1 MDRKDDNKNKSS
13 TRRTAKKQ
21 KGSRIG
27 FGLIFLTFLSLCIV
41 FGCFVFGLGAGYFA
55 SLVKD
60 EPVRTVAA
68 MKQDLYDY
76 EKTSKLYFA
85 NNEYIGDIRSDLHRE
100 KISLDKVPQT
110 LVDAVIATEDENF
123 YEHNGIMPKA
133 IVRAAIQEVTNS
145 DTKTGGSTL
154 TQQLVKN
161 QVLTNEVSFDRKA
174 KEILIAL
181 RVERFFTKKQILQ
194 AYLNI
199 IPYGREASGR
209 NIAGIKTA
217 ANGIFGIEP
226 EKLNLA
232 QSAFLAG
239 LPQSPSYYTP
249 YRANG
254 EFKSE
259 EGIQPGIN
267 RMKYVLKR
275 MRGAGYI
282 TESQM
287 QEAMNYDIRK
297 DFTQKSTLPK
307 VKKYPELVYEAE
319 KRVKEILREQIAEED
334 GIETDQLDKDKT
346 LKEKYDELADRAL
359 RQRGYRIHTTINKKM
374 YEKMQKVAKNYQY
387 YGPDKDGE
395 RVETGSIMIENKTGK
410 IISFVGSRE
419 YTDGNQINYAM
430 GTVRPNGSTMKP
442 LLDYAPAMEEG
453 VIQPGSVFADVPK
466 SFGNYRPN
474 NYAGGFHGLVSA
486 RTALANSYNI
496 PAVEIY
502 SKIISKNPAKKYLE
516 KMGITSLTKADHE
529 NLSLA
534 LGQPTYGISVE
545 ENVNAYATFANNGKF
560 VDAYMIDK
568 IETDDGK
575 VIYQHKSKPVKVFS
589 PQTAYLTIDMM
600 RDVLN
605 HGTATYVRPQL
616 NNPSVDWA
624 GKTGTSQDYKDA
636 WFVATNPNVTFG
648 TWIGYKTPKSLQC
661 VGCSLSYSQ
670 RNEKLWAEL
679 INSAAEV
686 NPKLVTPS
694 KRFKQPKNIVA
705 RSYCTSSG
713 MLPSEACSKAG
724 LVQSDIYNAKFVPGA
739 ADDSLIFNSYGG
751 ISFNP
756 AFLQRKGY
764 DKLGDLSMLFPRV
777 NTELWQR
784 LGSGGASRSSSS
796 QSEST
801 STNSSSSSSE
811 PTPQNTQPSSPS
823 PEPSETSNEQ
833 TAPEPD
839 SNQPD
844 RQNGTG
850 QPPQSAGGQ
859 NTQTNPNS
867 NSQGNNGGSNGGN
880 TNSPGPHENKPNGPS
895 RPGNGNGNNNK
906 PEDTETNHPPGNA
919 DQD

>member
-1 MDRKDDNKNKSS
+1 MDRKNDNKNKSS
-13 TRRTAKKQ
+13 ARRAAKKQ
-21 KGSRIG
+21 KGSGINYK
-27 FGLIFLTFLSLCIV
+27 LIIFTFLSLAIV
-41 FGCFVFGLGAGYFA
+41 LGCFVFGLGAGYFA

-60 EPVRTVAA
+60 EPVRTVAV

-100 KISLDKVPQT
+100 KVSLDKIPQT
-110 LVDAVIATEDENF
+110 LIDAVISTEDENF
-123 YEHNGIMPKA
+123 YDHNGIMPKA
-133 IVRAAIQEVTNS
+133 IIRAAIQEVTDS

-154 TQQLVKN
+154 TQQLIKN
-161 QVLTNEVSFDRKA
+161 QVLTSEVSFERKA
-174 KEILIAL
+174 KEMLLAL
-181 RVERFFTKKQILQ
+181 RVERFFTKKEILQ

-209 NIAGIKTA
+209 NIAGVKTA

-254 EFKSE
+254 EFKSK
-259 EGIQPGIN
+259 EGMEPGIK

-275 MRGAGYI
+275 MREAGYI

-287 QEAMNYDIRK
+287 QEAMNYDIQK
-297 DFTQKSTLPK
+297 DFTQKSALPK
-307 VKKYPELVYEAE
+307 VKKYSELVYEAE
-319 KRVKEILREQIAEED
+319 NRVKEILREQIAAED
-334 GIETDQLDKDKT
+334 GVEPKEIDKDKS
-346 LKEKYDELADRAL
+346 LEKKYNELADRAL

-387 YGPDKDGE
+387 YGPEKDNE
-395 RVETGSIMIENKTGK
+395 RVETGSVLIENKTGK

-419 YTDGNQINYAM
+419 YNDGNQINYAM

-466 SFGNYRPN
+466 SFGSYRPN

-545 ENVNAYATFANNGKF
+545 ENVNAYATFGNNGKF

-568 IETDDGK
+568 IETDDGE
-575 VIYQHKSKPVKVFS
+575 VIYEHKAKPVKVFS

-600 RDVLN
+600 RDVLRR
-605 HGTATYVRPQL
+605 GTATYVPTQL

-661 VGCSLSYSQ
+661 IGCGLSYSQ

-679 INSAAEV
+679 INSAAEI
-686 NPKLVTPS
+686 NPKLITPS
-694 KRFKQPKNIVA
+694 KKFKQPKGIVSQA
-705 RSYCTSSG
+705 YCAPSG
-713 MLPSEACSKAG
+713 MLPSDACSKAG
-724 LVQSDIYNAKFVPGA
+724 LVQSDIYNSKFLPGA
-739 ADDSLIFNSYGG
+739 VDDSLIFNSYGG
-751 ISFNP
+751 VSFNP
-756 AFLQRKGY
+756 SFLQRKGY
-764 DKLGDLSMLFPRV
+764 DTLSSLSLLFPRT
-777 NTELWQR
+777 NPELWQK
-784 LGSGGASRSSSS
+784 LSSGSGSRSSSS
-796 QSEST
+796 LSSESTETESEDPPEPVPQSAEST
-801 STNSSSSSSE
+801 STPVEPQTLESREESSTGSTSSADGERNNSSSSG
-811 PTPQNTQPSSPS
+811 TGNQNTKPP
-823 PEPSETSNEQ
+823 
-833 TAPEPD
+833 A
-839 SNQPD
+839 NQ
-844 RQNGTG
+844 QENG
-850 QPPQSAGGQ
+850 
-859 NTQTNPNS
+859 
-867 NSQGNNGGSNGGN
+867 NSQGSQQNQGGTNASEGNKPKPNEANDSSGNNNSSSNE
-880 TNSPGPHENKPNGPS
+880 TNSPPE
-895 RPGNGNGNNNK
+895 NNN
-906 PEDTETNHPPGNA
+906 EGE
-919 DQD
+919 